1 VNHINPATNPTP
13 VRPLFHF
20 TPAANWI
27 NDPNGLVYY
36 AGEYHLFYQY
46 HPHSTV
52 WGPMHWGHAVSTD
65 LLHWEAL
72 PIALYPDE
80 LGTIF
85 SGSAVIDWQ
94 NSAGFGA
101 EAMVA
106 IFTHDAPVGQRQSL
120 AYSTDRGRTWTK
132 YAGNPVIA
140 TPQGEKDFRDPKVF
154 WYTDGSGN
162 GHWVMLLAVA
172 DSIWFYTSPNLIDW
186 RFASEFGEGH
196 GSHAG
201 VWETPDLF
209 NLVVDEGPARRWV
222 LSVGVGSGA
231 TVDEQGTQYFVG
243 AFDGYTFTN
252 DNPPSTLLRADAG
265 PDFYAAQG
273 WNDTPDGR
281 KLWLAWMNNWIYAN
295 QIPTGSWRGAMSI
308 PRELRLATTPAGLR
322 LVQQPIPELA
332 KQRGRPYHGQSQT
345 IAATEVRLADTPSG
359 ALEVLVK
366 FTLVP
371 EQPATVFGLHLDTA
385 AGERT
390 TIGYTVDTERLFIDR
405 TRSGQIDFN
414 AAFATRYE
422 APLTPADGVV
432 RLHLLIDQTSIEL
445 FGNDGLAALTAQ
457 IFPTNQQLTI
467 TLFAQEGI
475 VHLSQLDLWPL
486 VL

>member
-1 VNHINPATNPTP
+1 
-13 VRPLFHF
+13 
-20 TPAANWI
+20 
-27 NDPNGLVYY
+27 
-36 AGEYHLFYQY
+36 
-46 HPHSTV
+46 
-52 WGPMHWGHAVSTD
+52 
-65 LLHWEAL
+65 
-72 PIALYPDE
+72 
-80 LGTIF
+80 
-85 SGSAVIDWQ
+85 
-94 NSAGFGA
+94 
-101 EAMVA
+101 
-106 IFTHDAPVGQRQSL
+106 
-120 AYSTDRGRTWTK
+120 
-132 YAGNPVIA
+132 
-140 TPQGEKDFRDPKVF
+140 
-154 WYTDGSGN
+154 
-162 GHWVMLLAVA
+162 
-172 DSIWFYTSPNLIDW
+172 
-186 RFASEFGEGH
+186 
-196 GSHAG
+196 
-201 VWETPDLF
+201 
-209 NLVVDEGPARRWV
+209 
-222 LSVGVGSGA
+222 
-231 TVDEQGTQYFVG
+231 VG

-252 DNPPSTLLRADAG
+252 DNPSSTLLRADDG

-332 KQRGRPYHGQSQT
+332 KQRGRPYHGQPQT

-467 TLFAQEGI
+467 TLFAEGG
-475 VHLSQLDLWPL
+475 VVQLSQLVLWPL
-486 VL
+486 VI